1 MDFEQLQ
8 SEINERRWGQL
19 LDQDDFDSYMKLT
32 KERITNSMEKVE
44 QNFNSDYNQN
54 ELNAIYANSV
64 IDTYCLLKVVEQL
77 KKRIEELEERRWM
90 TN

>member
-8 SEINERRWGQL
+8 SEITERRLRQFDL
-19 LDQDDFDSYMKLT
+19 DDFDSYMKLT
-32 KERITNSMEKVE
+32 KERITNSMEKVQ
-44 QNFNSDYNQN
+44 QNFNTDYKQR

-77 KKRIEELEERRWM
+77 KKRIEELEERR
-90 TN
+90 

>member
-8 SEINERRWGQL
+8 SEITERRLRQFDL
-19 LDQDDFDSYMKLT
+19 DDFDSYMKLT
-32 KERITNSMEKVE
+32 KERITNSMEKVQ
-44 QNFNSDYNQN
+44 QNFNPDYKQR

-77 KKRIEELEERRWM
+77 KKRIEELEERR
-90 TN
+90 

>member
-8 SEINERRWGQL
+8 SEITERRLRQFDL
-19 LDQDDFDSYMKLT
+19 DDFDSYMKLT
-32 KERITNSMEKVE
+32 KERITNRVEKIE
-44 QNFNSDYNQN
+44 RDFISEYNQR

>member
-8 SEINERRWGQL
+8 SEITERRLRQFDL
-19 LDQDDFDSYMKLT
+19 DDFDSYMKLT
-32 KERITNSMEKVE
+32 KERITNHMEKIGRDFIPE
-44 QNFNSDYNQN
+44 YNQN

>member
-44 QNFNSDYNQN
+44 QNFNSDYKQR

-77 KKRIEELEERRWM
+77 KKRIEELEERR
-90 TN
+90 

>member
-8 SEINERRWGQL
+8 SEITERRLRQFDL
-19 LDQDDFDSYMKLT
+19 DDFDSYMELT
-32 KERITNSMEKVE
+32 KERITNRVEKIQRDFISE
-44 QNFNSDYNQN
+44 YNQR